1 MNVNSLFLRLP
12 AEVARADAMEAIS
25 AQLRERQSILA
36 VGSYVLAAHRDQWF
50 EVRCPEGE
58 PGPLGAVAGALGSTI
73 YALGSALSR
82 AWQVETVALSTDG
95 AFLAFEHN
103 APGRRSDA
111 PVEMREAWVGLRLPV
126 VDDASAGVVL
136 VDRENA
142 LSQLFARSPPASM
155 FFRMRPEPAWGTGAL
170 ISLPA
175 EICRISGALWL

>member
-1 MNVNSLFLRLP
+1 MFFSASDLKAALAAASWFGGGPIKTAYGFSEIKLGHPFPFPPNREVGPRITQAAGLPTEEPLETWELRLP
-12 AEVARADAMEAIS
+12 SGKHVEIIS
-25 AQLRERQSILA
+25 I
-36 VGSYVLAAHRDQWF
+36 
-50 EVRCPEGE
+50 P
-58 PGPLGAVAGALGSTI
+58 PG
-73 YALGSALSR
+73 
-82 AWQVETVALSTDG
+82 
-95 AFLAFEHN
+95 
-103 APGRRSDA
+103 DA

-175 EICRISGALWL
+175 EICRISGAP